1 MVMIE
6 SLFKFLAKKYIVNIV
21 NDVLDNINKKIDIE
35 IYRQKI
41 LSVMRFLNDL
51 LNYLDDKKI
60 DETEADH
67 IIEKAKD
74 LFD

>member
-1 MVMIE
+1 MIE

-21 NDVLDNINKKIDIE
+21 NDVLDDINKKVDIE
-35 IYRQKI
+35 NYRQKI

-51 LNYLDDKKI
+51 LDYLEDKKI
-60 DETEADH
+60 DETEADK
-67 IIEKAKD
+67 IIEKTKD

>member
-1 MVMIE
+1 MIN
-6 SLFKFLAKKYIVNIV
+6 VT
-21 NDVLDNINKKIDIE
+21 LDNINKKVDIE

-51 LNYLDDKKI
+51 LDYLEDKKI
-60 DETEADH
+60 DETEADK

>member
-1 MVMIE
+1 MIE

-21 NDVLDNINKKIDIE
+21 NDILDNINKKVDIE

-51 LNYLDDKKI
+51 LDYLEDKKI
-60 DETEADH
+60 DETEADN

>member
-1 MVMIE
+1 MIE
-6 SLFKFLAKKYIVNIV
+6 SLFKFLAKKYIVDMI
-21 NDVLDNINKKIDIE
+21 NDVLDNINKKVDIE

-51 LNYLDDKKI
+51 LDYLEDKKI
-60 DETEADH
+60 DEAEADK

>member
-1 MVMIE
+1 MIE
-6 SLFKFLAKKYIVNIV
+6 SLFKFLAKKYIVDMI
-21 NDVLDNINKKIDIE
+21 NDVLDNINKKVDIE

-51 LNYLDDKKI
+51 LDYLEDKKI
-60 DETEADH
+60 DETEADK

>member
-1 MVMIE
+1 MIE
-6 SLFKFLAKKYIVNIV
+6 SLFKFLAKKYIVDMI
-21 NDVLDNINKKIDIE
+21 NDVLDNINKKVDIE

-41 LSVMRFLNDL
+41 ISVMRFLNDL
-51 LNYLDDKKI
+51 LDYLEDKKI
-60 DETEADH
+60 DETEADK

>member
-1 MVMIE
+1 MIE
-6 SLFKFLAKKYIVNIV
+6 SLFKFLAKKYIVDMI

-51 LNYLDDKKI
+51 LDYLEDKKI
-60 DETEADH
+60 DETEADN

>member
-1 MVMIE
+1 MID
-6 SLFKFLAKKYIVNIV
+6 SLFKFLAKKYIVDII
-21 NDVLDNINKKIDIE
+21 NDVLDSINKKVDIE

-51 LNYLDDKKI
+51 LDYLEDKKI
-60 DETEADH
+60 DETEADK

>member
-1 MVMIE
+1 MI
-6 SLFKFLAKKYIVNIV
+6 
-21 NDVLDNINKKIDIE
+21 NDVLDNINKKVDIE

-51 LNYLDDKKI
+51 LDYLEDKKI
-60 DETEADH
+60 DETEADK

>member
-1 MVMIE
+1 MIE

-21 NDVLDNINKKIDIE
+21 NDVLFSINKKVDIE
-35 IYRQKI
+35 NYRQKI

-51 LNYLDDKKI
+51 LDYLDDKKI
-60 DETEADH
+60 DETEADK